1 MNTPYTLLFF
11 GGPVIAA
18 FAFVACL
25 VPRIRPQRLSRTLA
39 ALGLITSLPVAL
51 GILMNSGYPLLIL
64 RPATIFFGLLAG
76 ISYCVIS
83 RRLNLPF
90 RQCMAAAALLLA
102 SVWDGVSLT
111 IIMTPGF
118 GGAFCLTL
126 PETNKANNTVVTTA
140 GNVTRSL
147 RSGSPLSAVAHL

>member
-1 MNTPYTLLFF
+1 MDTPYALLLF
-11 GGPVIAA
+11 GGPSIAA

-25 VPRIRPQRLSRTLA
+25 IPRIRPQRLTRTLA

-64 RPATIFFGLLAG
+64 RPGTMFLGLLAG
-76 ISYCVIS
+76 ISYFVLS

-90 RQCMAAAALLLA
+90 RQCVAAVALLLA

-111 IIMTPGF
+111 YIMSPGF
-118 GGAFCLTL
+118 GGAYCLTS
-126 PETNKANNTVVTTA
+126 PGTNKANRVP
-140 GNVTRSL
+140 
-147 RSGSPLSAVAHL
+147 GSD

>member
-1 MNTPYTLLFF
+1 MDTPYNLLFF

-25 VPRIRPQRLSRTLA
+25 VPRIRPQRLTRTLA
-39 ALGLITSLPVAL
+39 ALGLMTSLPVIL

-64 RPATIFFGLLAG
+64 RPATVFLGLMAA
-76 ISYCVIS
+76 ISYFVLS
-83 RRLNLPF
+83 RKLNLPF
-90 RQCMAAAALLLA
+90 RQCIAAAVLLLA
-102 SVWDGVSLT
+102 SVWDGVSLA

-118 GGAFCLTL
+118 GGAYCQIF
-126 PETNKANNTVVTTA
+126 PETNKANKTVVATA

-147 RSGSPLSAVAHL
+147 RSGSPLSAVPHL